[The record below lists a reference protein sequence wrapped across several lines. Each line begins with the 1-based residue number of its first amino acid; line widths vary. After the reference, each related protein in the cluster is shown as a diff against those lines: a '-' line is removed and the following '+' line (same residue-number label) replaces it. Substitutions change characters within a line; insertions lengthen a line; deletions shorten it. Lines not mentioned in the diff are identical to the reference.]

1 MSENITTIIITT
13 ISVLFGAGGWKFYE
27 FLIRNKREKQKED
40 KSEQTIYR
48 DDLIARVERLEK
60 DKNEQTEELMK
71 VKVEAAGLK
80 MKVFPFCNYLKRIFF
95 KTDLFKQSVN
105 FQKHSNYIT
114 FTPLFC
120 KCLKLQSN

>member
-1 MSENITTIIITT
+1 MGENLTTIIITT

-60 DKNEQTEELMK
+60 VNEAKNDELMNVK
-71 VKVEAAGLK
+71 AKAAALEVKVEFLERE
-80 MKVFPFCNYLKRIFF
+80 LDRI
-95 KTDLFKQSVN
+95 KSK
-105 FQKHSNYIT
+105 
-114 FTPLFC
+114 
-120 KCLKLQSN
+120 

>member
-60 DKNEQTEELMK
+60 VNDTKTDELMK
-71 VKVEAAGLK
+71 VKAK
-80 MKVFPFCNYLKRIFF
+80 SSCTR
-95 KTDLFKQSVN
+95 S
-105 FQKHSNYIT
+105 
-114 FTPLFC
+114 
-120 KCLKLQSN
+120 

>member
-1 MSENITTIIITT
+1 MGENLTTIVITT

-60 DKNEQTEELMK
+60 VNDAKTDELMK
-71 VKVEAAGLK
+71 VKAKAAALEVKVEFLERE
-80 MKVFPFCNYLKRIFF
+80 LDRI
-95 KTDLFKQSVN
+95 KSK
-105 FQKHSNYIT
+105 
-114 FTPLFC
+114 
-120 KCLKLQSN
+120 